1 MLFNPLKKYF
11 YSRPIN
17 TGFIY
22 VLFTSLLIGSCTV
35 PKKYQKGKPFITK
48 NSIEVKGGNFSKE
61 ERATLKQRLNA
72 QLDDSSRIN
81 TIDKYFI
88 RHIIMSPPAYD
99 SASASRSAR
108 NMETSMMHLGYYKAR
123 AAFNADTI
131 RVEDQE
137 RVHVN
142 YTVDVNKPTL
152 IDTFQYIMRKPDL
165 QKLAIEHIDQ
175 TLIKKGKPVTKAAV
189 LGEIN
194 RMVDLYRNNGYYKFT
209 AEELVMRGDTT
220 VAALTTITDDI
231 FEQLRLLAEA
241 QAARDS
247 PTIKLALVLKSPKDS
262 SKLKQYH
269 INNIYFFPD
278 YRNGDSIGTPG
289 LTVRYLT
296 NERRI
301 RKYCDTCRVDTSFIM
316 MYHKNL
322 FRPRFLIRN
331 LYLRK
336 GNLYNQ
342 NDFYKSLNSYARAG
356 VWQSTNIVVQEVKP
370 KDSVHKIDLL
380 VQLIPTKKYGYEASL
395 EASYSASSNT
405 NSVTAANAGNLLG
418 LSGNIS
424 FLNRNL
430 NKEGIKMTNSLL
442 AGIELNFRPDS
453 ANKKNII
460 NSNEI
465 SYTNNVAFPRFIFP
479 FVNFNTDKR
488 FVSTESFITTK
499 FSYINRIDLFNLQSF
514 NLGLGYS
521 GTTKKNRTWTF
532 RPLSFE
538 FAKLYNETDTFKKTL
553 ADNPFLRYS
562 FNTAL
567 VAGSSLGYRV
577 IKVNPKHTNRQHS
590 LKINLEES
598 GLIWGRLGIFKQYL
612 KQYVKADM
620 EYIYSANRPKSA
632 IVFRV
637 FGGVGIASKKDTTL
651 PFFKQYFGG
660 GANSMR
666 GWPVRGIGRGSQP
679 LAPYGSNSFNDRTGD
694 IQLESNF
701 EYRYNIAQI
710 IPNSLLLKGALF
722 VDMGNVWNFRNSK
735 PGGGADSTQFV
746 FGNLYKQLGVSAG
759 TGFRL
764 DFNYFVVRFDF
775 GFRFKKPDISKN
787 DGWQIPDINFNNL
800 FKRGERVPDPVNPGQ
815 TRNDD
820 RYRKWRYENYNLTI
834 GISYPF

>member
-1 MLFNPLKKYF
+1 MQVNPLNKYWF
-11 YSRPIN
+11 FEQSK
-17 TGFIY
+17 FV
-22 VLFTSLLIGSCTV
+22 VLLFLFFSSCTV
-35 PKKYQKGKPFITK
+35 PKKFPKGKPFITK
-48 NSIEVKGGNFSKE
+48 NNIEVKGGNFSKE
-61 ERATLKQRLNA
+61 ERASLKQRLNA
-72 QLDDSSRIN
+72 QLDDSSRIQ

-88 RHIIMSPPAYD
+88 RHIIVNPPAYD
-99 SASASRSAR
+99 SNSAAKSVR
-108 NMETSMMHLGYYKAR
+108 NMETSMMHLGYYKAK
-123 AAFNADTI
+123 AGFWADTI
-131 RVEDQE
+131 QAGEQQ

-142 YTVDVNKPTL
+142 YTVEINKPTL
-152 IDTFQYIMRKPDL
+152 IDTFQYIMRRPDL
-165 QKLAIEHIDQ
+165 QKIAIENIEK
-175 TLIKKGKPVTKAAV
+175 TLIKEGKPVTKAAV

-194 RMVDLYRNNGYYKFT
+194 RIVDLYRNNGYYKFT
-209 AEELVMRGDTT
+209 AEELLMRGDTT

-247 PTIKLALVLKSPKDS
+247 PTIKLALVLKTPKDS
-262 SKLKQYH
+262 SKLKPYY

-278 YRNGDSIGTPG
+278 YRNGDSINSNN
-289 LTVRYLT
+289 LTVRYLSRKRCETCKPDT
-296 NERRI
+296 N
-301 RKYCDTCRVDTSFIM
+301 FIM
-316 MYHKNL
+316 LYHKDL

-331 LYLRK
+331 MFLRK
-336 GNLYNQ
+336 GSLYNQ

-370 KDSVHKIDLL
+370 KDSVQKIDLL
-380 VQLIPTKKYGYEASL
+380 VQLIPAKKYGYEASL

-453 ANKKNII
+453 ANKKNLI

-465 SYTNNVAFPRFIFP
+465 SYTNNISFPRFIFP
-479 FVNFNTDKR
+479 FVKFNTDKR
-488 FVSTESFITTK
+488 FISTESFITTK
-499 FSYINRIDLFNLQSF
+499 FSYINRINLFNLQSF

-521 GTTKKNRTWTF
+521 GITKKNRTWTF

-538 FAKLYNETDTFKKTL
+538 FAKLYNETDSFKKTL
-553 ADNPFLRYS
+553 TENPFLRYS
-562 FNTAL
+562 FNTSL
-567 VAGSSLGYRV
+567 VAGSSISYR
-577 IKVNPKHTNRQHS
+577 INKVNPRHSNRQHS
-590 LKINLEES
+590 LKINVEES
-598 GLIWGRLGIFKQYL
+598 GLIWGRLGILKQYL
-612 KQYVKADM
+612 KQFVKADA

-632 IVFRV
+632 IVFRI

-679 LAPYGSNSFNDRTGD
+679 LAPYGSSTFNDRTGD

-710 IPNSLLLKGALF
+710 IPNSLVLKGALF

-735 PGGGADSTQFV
+735 PGGGTDSTQFV
-746 FGNLYKQLGVSAG
+746 FKNLYKQLGVSAG

-764 DFNYFVVRFDF
+764 DFNYFIVRFDL
-775 GFRFKKPDISKN
+775 GFRFKKPDVSKN
-787 DGWQIPDINFNNL
+787 DGWQIPAINFNNM
-800 FKRGERVPDPVNPGQ
+800 FRRGERLPDPLNPGS
-815 TRNDD
+815 TYNDN
-820 RYRKWRYENYNLTI
+820 RYKKWRYENYNLTI